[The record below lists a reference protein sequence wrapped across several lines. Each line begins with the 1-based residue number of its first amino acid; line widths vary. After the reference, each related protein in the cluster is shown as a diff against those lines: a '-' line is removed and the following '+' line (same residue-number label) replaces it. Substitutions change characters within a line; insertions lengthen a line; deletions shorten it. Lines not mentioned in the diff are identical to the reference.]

1 MLLHCT
7 VRCCSSLLCYPLSE
21 RKVFHLSRSSPHL
34 SLSTESFIKRSFS
47 LSLSLSLQ
55 HTHIHIHTC
64 KWMHLLNHS
73 WGRNSIGLLVTCNIV
88 RIVLV
93 LCFSLYINVI
103 HTYMHKHTCRH
114 CRVRESDEWAQAD
127 KSFMGRWEN
136 LIWHA
141 MFDLLRILRFL
152 FHFPYALL
160 LPSVLMLISFF
171 KIFFFFSPIG
181 GKTVKSLKWWAYATC
196 VHVFVCVSLLF
207 ARTQTLCWCT
217 TWMYRRWTTAGS
229 HAALS
234 SAPSTP
240 TGKSGQSG
248 ARRSSLD
255 NSSPC
260 VSSLCISTD
269 TTFLLLSSTQVFSP
283 RAFTKF
289 GSAANPGSVSFHL
302 SCSSN
307 TGKDAEEPRQAWKW
321 ISRQLV
327 WNI

>member
-1 MLLHCT
+1 MSGLRLINLL
-7 VRCCSSLLCYPLSE
+7 
-21 RKVFHLSRSSPHL
+21 
-34 SLSTESFIKRSFS
+34 
-47 LSLSLSLQ
+47 
-55 HTHIHIHTC
+55 
-64 KWMHLLNHS
+64 
-73 WGRNSIGLLVTCNIV
+73 
-88 RIVLV
+88 
-93 LCFSLYINVI
+93 
-103 HTYMHKHTCRH
+103 
-114 CRVRESDEWAQAD
+114 WA
-127 KSFMGRWEN
+127 GE
-136 LIWHA
+136 
-141 MFDLLRILRFL
+141 RILSDTQCSTSSVSSAFSFTFL
-152 FHFPYALL
+152 MHFSFHQSWCWYLFLR
-160 LPSVLMLISFF
+160 
-171 KIFFFFSPIG
+171 FFSPIDR
-181 GKTVKSLKWWAYATC
+181 KTVKSLKWWAYATC
-196 VHVFVCVSLLF
+196 VHAFVCVSLLF

-217 TWMYRRWTTAGS
+217 TWMYRRWMTAGS
-229 HAALS
+229 HAALF

-260 VSSLCISTD
+260 VSSLCISTY

-289 GSAANPGSVSFHL
+289 GSAANHGSVSFHL